1 MHNTYA
7 YINESIDNIFKIKC
21 RQNFPPKNLWIVK
34 NNLGF
39 FCSRI
44 NRKITRNTNKYQTL
58 VNSGR

>member
-21 RQNFPPKNLWIVK
+21 RQNFPPKKLVYSK

-39 FCSRI
+39 FCIRI
-44 NRKITRNTNKYQTL
+44 NRKITRKTNEYQTL